1 MILTNEKGVTLQ
13 ALIITIVLL
22 LIVTSIGA
30 TAGTSALEY
39 SKYSKLKTEL
49 QLLQTKV
56 NELNENNDSSKG
68 QDLNNAQK
76 EILEKEE
83 VKSIIY
89 KGKEDKKDEVKNGF
103 KFFSVS
109 EIKSDFD
116 LSGIE
121 RSYLINVDY
130 RYVVSCEGFKYK
142 NVTYYM
148 IDQMDDGM
156 YNVEYHNKNSNT
168 GAFEVSSSIEGN
180 VGKIIVSINNYD
192 GYINNWQVKYKL
204 NTEEKWQ
211 ISNDLEFTVDNAGTY
226 IVNVVHSDEIDLGKK
241 TVTVSNELG
250 WNQSKKVNSP
260 RLMTGLNPIKF
271 SEPDDSKEGQT
282 IQTNKSDINW
292 YDYDTKK
299 WANTQTKD
307 GSMWVWIPRYAYK
320 INKSNQTFDVVF
332 LVGTTDNYYDK
343 DGKLQTAK
351 RQTSETDIPDA
362 TKDYVVHPAF
372 TNESNIGYVNGGWK
386 KELTGI
392 WVSKFEA
399 GYAGGNN
406 NADKVDSKIKYSQK
420 NVWASGYETETGKE
434 GSIKARNFYNPNEY
448 DYATM
453 AIKYP
458 TFQGL
463 TYSMNYINH
472 SDAFSISRA
481 LTDEG
486 NIYKLSN
493 KETDSHLIKNSEW
506 GAVSYLGQS
515 QYGLNGTNIRINNL
529 TLNNSVP
536 TIYAVTG
543 YAAKTLQDGDTK
555 LEDARP
561 VSSTEKVYK
570 WTEKEGQTASCTGT
584 IYGIYDMSGGTWE
597 RTAAIVNNGNDSGNL
612 NTYGKAIMNALNN
625 GKSSEYVTV
634 YPTGEYK
641 GQSLDDASKANYA
654 ANTKIYGDAIRETST
669 AGLGQTSWYSDYS
682 YFVGAYGP
690 FFARG
695 GYYWHTSGAGLF
707 YFIRDNGTSNYG
719 NGFRS
724 VLVAQ

>member
-22 LIVTSIGA
+22 LILTSIGA

-68 QDLNNAQK
+68 QDLNNVNNAQK

-156 YNVEYHNKNSNT
+156 YNVEYHNKNSNK

-180 VGKIIVSINNYD
+180 VGKIIVSDIKYD
-192 GYINNWQVKYKL
+192 GYISNWQVKYKL
-204 NTEEKWQ
+204 NTEEEWQ

-226 IVNVVHSDEIDLGKK
+226 IVNVVHGDEIDLGKK

-250 WNQSKKVNSP
+250 WNQGKKVNSP
-260 RLMTGLNPIKF
+260 KLMSGLNPIKF

-299 WANTQTKD
+299 WANAQTED

-372 TNESNIGYVNGGWK
+372 TNESSIGYVNGGWK

-406 NADKVDSKIKYSQK
+406 SADQVDSKVKYSQSQ
-420 NVWASGYETETGKE
+420 VWASGYETKD
-434 GSIKARNFYNPNEY
+434 R
-448 DYATM
+448 
-453 AIKYP
+453 
-458 TFQGL
+458 
-463 TYSMNYINH
+463 
-472 SDAFSISRA
+472 
-481 LTDEG
+481 
-486 NIYKLSN
+486 
-493 KETDSHLIKNSEW
+493 
-506 GAVSYLGQS
+506 
-515 QYGLNGTNIRINNL
+515 
-529 TLNNSVP
+529 
-536 TIYAVTG
+536 
-543 YAAKTLQDGDTK
+543 
-555 LEDARP
+555 
-561 VSSTEKVYK
+561 
-570 WTEKEGQTASCTGT
+570 
-584 IYGIYDMSGGTWE
+584 
-597 RTAAIVNNGNDSGNL
+597 
-612 NTYGKAIMNALNN
+612 
-625 GKSSEYVTV
+625 
-634 YPTGEYK
+634 
-641 GQSLDDASKANYA
+641 
-654 ANTKIYGDAIRETST
+654 
-669 AGLGQTSWYSDYS
+669 
-682 YFVGAYGP
+682 
-690 FFARG
+690 
-695 GYYWHTSGAGLF
+695 
-707 YFIRDNGTSNYG
+707 
-719 NGFRS
+719 
-724 VLVAQ
+724 